1 MDATESGPNWWLLTI
16 GAIIILAGLLC
27 GGAAL
32 FLASGWRITLCPLCG
47 TAIPWQK
54 TDTMI
59 GCYKC
64 NWREAVEL
72 EIEEVIAELV
82 EKAAV
87 EPEAEKEILD
97 EPTEVTDN
105 LTIIV
110 GIGLYTQGL
119 LYAAGIKTLAALANS
134 PLEAILDVAPQSQHL
149 IKDWQRQA
157 AKLVETAEI
166 DPDLPDWLREMMHK
180 DNEIAEEE

>member
-1 MDATESGPNWWLLTI
+1 M
-16 GAIIILAGLLC
+16 
-27 GGAAL
+27 
-32 FLASGWRITLCPLCG
+32 
-47 TAIPWQK
+47 
-54 TDTMI
+54 
-59 GCYKC
+59 
-64 NWREAVEL
+64 EL